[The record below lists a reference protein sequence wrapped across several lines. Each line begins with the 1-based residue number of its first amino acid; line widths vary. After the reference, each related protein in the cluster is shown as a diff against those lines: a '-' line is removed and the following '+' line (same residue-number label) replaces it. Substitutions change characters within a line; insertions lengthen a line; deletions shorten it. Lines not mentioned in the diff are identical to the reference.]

1 MGRDVDVAMSAT
13 EASRRSFFARWS
25 AMLVACGAS
34 GLLEPLEAKEGAT
47 GAVAPAGSTLRHF
60 PNFRALRLQTTDAVI
75 NGIVGGSG
83 PPVLLL
89 HGWPQT
95 HLIWRRVAPL
105 LATTHTVVA
114 TDLRGYGD
122 SSKPPAG
129 QEHEGYSKRAMA
141 MDQVELMQKLGFN
154 RFAVVGHDRG
164 GRVAHRMA
172 VDHADNITKLAVL
185 DIVPTYK
192 LYSSVTKDFAT
203 AYFHWFFLI
212 QPSPLP
218 ETLLSH
224 SAEAF
229 LRTWAFDGAMP
240 DAISEEVFAEYLR
253 CFQNPSTLHAMCE
266 DYRAAAAID
275 LEHDKADLEKKVQC
289 PVLTLWGS
297 KGAMAA
303 LYDVP
308 TTWRERASNV
318 SGKVLAGGH
327 YLPEQSP
334 EELHAELV
342 SFLTS

>member
-1 MGRDVDVAMSAT
+1 MNSEMSAT
-13 EASRRSFFARWS
+13 EASRRSFFGRWS
-25 AMLVACGAS
+25 AMLVACGAAA
-34 GLLEPLEAKEGAT
+34 LARRLDAKEGAIDT
-47 GAVAPAGSTLRHF
+47 IAPAGPSARHF
-60 PNFRALRLQTTDAVI
+60 PNFHRFRIQTTDALI
-75 NGIVGGSG
+75 NGVVGGSG

-95 HLIWRRVAPL
+95 HLIWRKVAPW
-105 LATTHTVVA
+105 LARTHTVVA

-129 QEHEGYSKRAMA
+129 REHEGYSKRAMA
-141 MDQVELMQKLGFN
+141 MDQVELMQKLGFD

-172 VDHADNITKLAVL
+172 MDHVDNITKLAVL

-229 LRTWAFDGAMP
+229 LRTWAFGGAMP

-253 CFQNPSTLHAMCE
+253 CFRNPSTLHAMCE
-266 DYRAAAAID
+266 DYRAAATID
-275 LEHDKADLEKKVQC
+275 LEHDKADFEKKIQC
-289 PVLTLWGS
+289 PVLALWGS
-297 KGAMAA
+297 QGAMAA

-308 TTWRERASNV
+308 ATWRERASNV
-318 SGKVLAGGH
+318 SGRALTGGH
-327 YLPEQSP
+327 YLPEQSSD
-334 EELHAELV
+334 ELRAELA
-342 SFLTS
+342 SYLAS